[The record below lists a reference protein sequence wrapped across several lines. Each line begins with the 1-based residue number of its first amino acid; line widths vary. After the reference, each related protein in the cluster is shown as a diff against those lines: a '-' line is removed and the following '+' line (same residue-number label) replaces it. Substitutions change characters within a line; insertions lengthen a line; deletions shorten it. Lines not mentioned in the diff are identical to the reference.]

1 MIGVKQPAERDAMI
15 NTKSRKEMGLPPMSD
30 YLKLMK
36 ESRAKSRA
44 QEPKRP

>member
-1 MIGVKQPAERDAMI
+1 MIK
-15 NTKSRKEMGLPPMSD
+15 RKEMGLPPMSD

-44 QEPKRP
+44 QAPKRP